1 MLELLNEPL
10 SEEKVW
16 HSWYHNKVGSRAEP
30 QCTVIP
36 TRAGSGKDWCWD
48 NYLHNILAPLC
59 TRPLHYSTQLYL
71 FTSFPLYKSQILL
84 AYILGYHL
92 DLVFFLLNTLH
103 TANNQNNFLKI
114 GKYHDCLSR
123 LPHPGLN
130 NNFKDTS
137 SLSDKSSGSELELMQ
152 IASSDFSVF
161 AVCLNQPA
169 VPTSGQLWLSE
180 LSSTIVTWENRFLHN

>member
-1 MLELLNEPL
+1 MV
-10 SEEKVW
+10 SQW
-16 HSWYHNKVGSRAEP
+16 SRL
-30 QCTVIP
+30 QGWTTVIP

-71 FTSFPLYKSQILL
+71 FTSLQITNPPSLYSRLPP
-84 AYILGYHL
+84 GPG
-92 DLVFFLLNTLH
+92 VFLLNTLH

-180 LSSTIVTWENRFLHN
+180 LSSTIVTWENWFLHN